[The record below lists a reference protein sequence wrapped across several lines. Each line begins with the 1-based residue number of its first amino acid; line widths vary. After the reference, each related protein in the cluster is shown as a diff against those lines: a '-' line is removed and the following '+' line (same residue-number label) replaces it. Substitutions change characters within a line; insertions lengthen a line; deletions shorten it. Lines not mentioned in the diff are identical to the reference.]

1 MAPRPRRPHGNGDG
15 GDGNGDGPGRPRD
28 GEGGEGGEGT
38 PSQRFG
44 DIDAG
49 QGVSSAQEAIGEAVS
64 AGRPKEGGGSPPPK
78 GDDEGGDGGG
88 DDPTGRPA
96 EPGDGQDPYDAM
108 TPEEQR
114 AAKDELIADSNE
126 RFPMTEATAEAILR
140 SGPPGTRPVVAGPG
154 EQGADVRFVDSEGNE
169 VARTENKNLDGG
181 PNAFNRN
188 LGHAAGQVNYDGT
201 VAVQVKP
208 GTDINELM
216 HKFTGNRSDAQ
227 LEKYAGVDVVFYDEN
242 GNVLGTYNAGTRP

>member
-1 MAPRPRRPHGNGDG
+1 VCDG
-15 GDGNGDGPGRPRD
+15 GDDNGGYGPDRPRD
-28 GEGGEGGEGT
+28 GEGG
-38 PSQRFG
+38 
-44 DIDAG
+44 
-49 QGVSSAQEAIGEAVS
+49 
-64 AGRPKEGGGSPPPK
+64 
-78 GDDEGGDGGG
+78 
-88 DDPTGRPA
+88 DDPTRRPG

-140 SGPPGTRPVVAGPG
+140 SGPPGTKPVVAGPG
-154 EQGADVRFVDSEGNE
+154 EQGADIRFVDPEGNE

-201 VAVQVKP
+201 VAVQVRP
-208 GTDINELM
+208 GTDINDLM

-227 LEKYAGVDVVFYDEN
+227 LEKYANVDVVFTTRTAMCSARTTLAPGRSGE
-242 GNVLGTYNAGTRP
+242 GTDR